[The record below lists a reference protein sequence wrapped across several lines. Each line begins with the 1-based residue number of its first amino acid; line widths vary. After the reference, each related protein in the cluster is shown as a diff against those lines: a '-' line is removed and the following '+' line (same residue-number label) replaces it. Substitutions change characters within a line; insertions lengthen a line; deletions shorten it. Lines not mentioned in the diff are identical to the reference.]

1 MEHFELPANIKQIGS
16 IGEGVRIY
24 IEDTVCSY
32 LYELGADGG
41 NQDRVA
47 LLAGKYMVIDSQPIL
62 FIGGAIQARH
72 TEVQNGLEVFTEK
85 SMDYAE
91 EMLDKHF
98 PSMKIAGWM
107 LSQPSYGSGV
117 TSGVVE
123 AHLETFKKK
132 YQVLFVMDP
141 IERTNAFYTY
151 TKSGMALEEAKG
163 YFIYYD
169 KNEGMRGYIEDC
181 RDEPKP
187 APIAE
192 ARPTARPAAPDTLS
206 RARTASRSVQKD
218 SSEQKRILNLL
229 VGLSAV
235 LFIVSFIMGAGLIQN
250 QDRISSLERQVA
262 VINATYSPTSVT
274 ETGSKDTIAP
284 AYAASSD
291 AMATGEPKDAVEDA
305 VGASDEPGEV
315 AAKPDPTVEPV
326 PEPTP
331 EPTPTLAPMIS
342 ERPDSYTVKA
352 GDTLISISVK
362 FYGTAEMVQR
372 IMDYNGIEDPNT
384 IFSGK
389 TIQLPEE

>member
-32 LYELGADGG
+32 LYELGAAGG

-169 KNEGMRGYIEDC
+169 KNDGMRGYIEEC
-181 RDEPKP
+181 NDEPKP

-192 ARPTARPAAPDTLS
+192 TRPTARPAAQDALS
-206 RARTASRSVQKD
+206 RSRSASSRAQKD
-218 SSEQKRILNLL
+218 ASEQKRILNLL

-250 QDRISSLERQVA
+250 QDRITSLERQVA
-262 VINATYSPTSVT
+262 VINASYSPSSVT
-274 ETGSKDTIAP
+274 DTASKDTIAP
-284 AYAASSD
+284 AYAASNE
-291 AMATGEPKDAVEDA
+291 AMET
-305 VGASDEPGEV
+305 DEPGASIEASDGPEN
-315 AAKPDPTVEPV
+315 AAATPDPTAD
-326 PEPTP
+326 PTP
-331 EPTPTLAPMIS
+331 EPTPAPTPTPVPVIAD
-342 ERPDSYTVKA
+342 RPDSYTVQA

-362 FYGTAEMVQR
+362 FYGTPSMVQR

-389 TIQLPEE
+389 SIQLPEE